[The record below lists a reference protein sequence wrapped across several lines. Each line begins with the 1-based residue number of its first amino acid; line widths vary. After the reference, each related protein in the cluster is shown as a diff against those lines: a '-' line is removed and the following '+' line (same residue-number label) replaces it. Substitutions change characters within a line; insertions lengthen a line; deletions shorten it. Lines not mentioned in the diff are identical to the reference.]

1 MTMLK
6 WSTYMQSHYITFI
19 GDFTRLRILRFKG
32 FSTIMLFREQD
43 RELKFV
49 FSFHQHAT
57 QLCAECI
64 VNMVGLKVR
73 MAATSASALMLQ
85 PNLVSV
91 QLWNQDS
98 LELASRSAAMTMIVM
113 ETRNVALMGV
123 VMFALPQNTKVPTS
137 NLIYLVKLWSRK
149 KEVL

>member
-1 MTMLK
+1 
-6 WSTYMQSHYITFI
+6 MQSHYITFI

-32 FSTIMLFREQD
+32 FSTIMLFIEQD
-43 RELKFV
+43 RTLKFV

-57 QLCAECI
+57 LLCAECT
-64 VNMVGLKVR
+64 VNMVGLRVR
-73 MAATSASALMLQ
+73 MAATSASALTLQ

-91 QLWNQDS
+91 QLWNQGS
-98 LELASRSAAMTMIVM
+98 LELALRNAAMTMIAM

-149 KEVL
+149 KKRCFNEFRKKK